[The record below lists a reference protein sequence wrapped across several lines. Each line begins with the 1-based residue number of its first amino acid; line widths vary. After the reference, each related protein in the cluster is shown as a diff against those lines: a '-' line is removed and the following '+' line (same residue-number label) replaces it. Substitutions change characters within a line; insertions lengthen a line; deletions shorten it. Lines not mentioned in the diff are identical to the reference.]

1 MSADGMYDHFKYG
14 SSASK
19 KPIDYIEGDT
29 VLRACND
36 LFGRWYKRLVPL
48 GIDNMAF
55 ERSAEKGRSAA
66 RRLNDLLRGLFVLQ
80 VKGTFILQP
89 YWLSSAAN
97 YLADALSRGKVE
109 EFLAAIHQ
117 SKFLMPGAV
126 LFERP
131 GAGRTVTLAD
141 NPYNDAAAALRSLIG
156 HEARRGEAAL
166 QESPRSAASP
176 PGDTCLPLRERCSS
190 LFGIACEASY
200 RVLRSE
206 KGNSMNQGGAECRS
220 DRAVGA
226 HSCWVGS

>member
-1 MSADGMYDHFKYG
+1 MTCRARSGGGWVSADGMYDHYKYG

-29 VLRACND
+29 VLRACSD
-36 LFGRWYKRLVPL
+36 LFGRWYKCIVPF

-97 YLADALSRGKVE
+97 YLADCLSRGKVA
-109 EFLAAIHQ
+109 EFLAAVPQ
-117 SKFLMPGAV
+117 SDFLMPGAV

-131 GAGRTVTLAD
+131 DAGRTVTLSD
-141 NPYNDAAAALRSLIG
+141 NPYNDGASALRSLIAQ
-156 HEARRGEAAL
+156 ESRRGEAAL
-166 QESPRSAASP
+166 PESPQSVASP
-176 PGDTCLPLRERCSS
+176 QETYIYIYSIIGTL
-190 LFGIACEASY
+190 
-200 RVLRSE
+200 
-206 KGNSMNQGGAECRS
+206 K
-220 DRAVGA
+220 
-226 HSCWVGS
+226 